1 MSAMKYTYK
10 SNIQGVA
17 LKDGKNFKKGET
29 IPVQVYEFYFSS
41 RGGGESRKK
50 VYYFGNEPTME
61 DVQDVNRP
69 PMSQELALDKDF
81 KLTQET
87 STGVTPL
94 EDKMTNNK
102 TIMWLGIIVLGYFA
116 YKQYKK

>member
-1 MSAMKYTYK
+1 MSAMTYTYK
-10 SNIQGVA
+10 SNIRGIA

-29 IPVQVYEFYFSS
+29 IPVQVYEIYISS
-41 RGGGESRKK
+41 RGGGESRTK
-50 VYYFGNEPTME
+50 VYYFGNEPTLGE
-61 DVQDVNRP
+61 KKGVSIPR
-69 PMSQELALDKDF
+69 SQELALDKDF
-81 KLTQET
+81 QLTQET